1 VDGTSHEVLSD
12 PAFSAQQDGC
22 IRIGNIFDD
31 GPNGAHLRAPP
42 ENRDAV
48 DEIVLANVTVDRR
61 TVPCV
66 SSFSLQEPLL

>member
-48 DEIVLANVTVDRR
+48 DEIMLANVTVDRR